1 MSSAWDGLV
10 NNKYKTELPH
20 YAINKSLPADSYF
33 TSGET
38 AQKCMDI
45 IDRIIPNNNYTYIE
59 PSAGEGIFYNLLP
72 ADDRIG
78 IELHDRK
85 CPEFIQADYLTWYP
99 KETDNYVVVGNPPFG
114 VRGAIALAFI
124 NRSFLFA
131 EYVAFILPM
140 SFHSNGKGSNMKR
153 VKNGQ
158 LIHSEILYG
167 ESFFSPDN
175 NKEIKVNTLFQ
186 VWKKGEGKGIFPDY
200 DISEY
205 AEIYTVCSSP
215 DRLCGLEKTGTWCRI
230 DAQYDQNTNLE
241 KYDFYVS
248 SSFFGENL
256 STVYNFE
263 DVKYGSGYGVILKKD
278 KEVILNKIDN
288 IEWNDY
294 SSLATNSCKHIRK
307 YAIEKCLFDLGYGME
322 RTQSI
327 GTLEEHLYAN
337 NG

>member
-10 NNKYKTELPH
+10 NNKEKTELPH

-33 TSGET
+33 TSSET
-38 AQKCMDI
+38 AQKCFDI
-45 IDRIIPNNNYTYIE
+45 ANRMIPDGDYTYIE
-59 PSAGEGIFYNLLP
+59 PSAGEGVFYNLLP
-72 ADDRIG
+72 ADHRIG

-99 KETDNYVVVGNPPFG
+99 KETDNYIVVGNPPFG

-131 EYVAFILPM
+131 DYVAFVLPM

-153 VKNGQ
+153 VKNGH
-158 LIHSEILYG
+158 LIHSEVLYG

-186 VWKKGEGKGIFPDY
+186 IWKKGEGKGIFPDY

-205 AEIYTVCSSP
+205 AEIYTTCSSP
-215 DRLCGLEKTGTWCRI
+215 DRLCGLDKI
-230 DAQYDQNTNLE
+230 E

-248 SSFFGENL
+248 SSFFGESL
-256 STVYNFE
+256 PTVYNFE

-278 KEVILNKIDN
+278 KEDILNKIDN

-307 YAIEKCLFDLGYGME
+307 YAIEKCLFDLGYGMKK
-322 RTQSI
+322 TQSI

-337 NG
+337 D

>member
-1 MSSAWDGLV
+1 LSSAWDGLV
-10 NNKYKTELPH
+10 NNKSKTELPH
-20 YAINKSLPADSYF
+20 YAVNKSLPADSYF
-33 TSGET
+33 TSSET
-38 AQKCMDI
+38 AQKCVDI
-45 IDRIIPNNNYTYIE
+45 AYRVIPTGDYTYIE
-59 PSAGEGIFYNLLP
+59 PSAGEGVFYDLLP
-72 ADDRIG
+72 VKNRIG
-78 IELHDRK
+78 VELHDRK
-85 CPEFIQADYLTWYP
+85 RLEFEQADYLTWYP
-99 KETDNYVVVGNPPFG
+99 KENSNYVVIGNPPFG

-124 NRSFLFA
+124 NRSLLFA
-131 EYVAFILPM
+131 DYVAFILPM

-153 VKNGQ
+153 VKNGH
-158 LIHSEILYG
+158 LIHSKILHG
-167 ESFFSPDN
+167 ELFFSPDN
-175 NKEIKVNTLFQ
+175 GKEIKVNTLFQ
-186 VWKKGEGKGIFPDY
+186 VWEKGEGKGIFPDY

-205 AEIYTVCSSP
+205 AEIYTTCSSP
-215 DRLCGLEKTGTWCRI
+215 DRLCGLDKIG
-230 DAQYDQNTNLE
+230 

-337 NG
+337 N

>member
-10 NNKYKTELPH
+10 NNKEKTELPH

-33 TSGET
+33 TSPDT
-38 AQKCMDI
+38 AQKCVDI
-45 IDRIIPNNNYTYIE
+45 VNRAIHTSDYTYIE
-59 PSAGEGIFYNLLP
+59 PSAGEGVFYDLLP
-72 ADDRIG
+72 EPCRIG

-85 CPEFIQADYLTWYP
+85 RSEFLQSDYLSWYP
-99 KETDNYVVVGNPPFG
+99 NDESPYVVIGNPPFG
-114 VRGAIALAFI
+114 IRGAIALAFI
-124 NRSFLFA
+124 NRSLLFA

-153 VKNGQ
+153 VQNGH
-158 LIHSEILYG
+158 LIHSEVLYG

-205 AEIYTVCSSP
+205 ADIYTVCSSP
-215 DRLCGLEKTGTWCRI
+215 DRLCGLKKIGT
-230 DAQYDQNTNLE
+230 
-241 KYDFYVS
+241 YDFYVS
-248 SSFFGENL
+248 SSFFGESL

-263 DVKYGSGYGVILKKD
+263 DVKYGSGYGVILKKN
-278 KEVILNKIDN
+278 KEEILKRLTN
-288 IEWNDY
+288 IKWNDY

-307 YAIEKCLFDLGYGME
+307 YSIEKCLFDLGYGKE
-322 RTQSI
+322 KKQDI
-327 GTLEEHLYAN
+327 GSLEGFLV
-337 NG
+337 

>member
-1 MSSAWDGLV
+1 
-10 NNKYKTELPH
+10 
-20 YAINKSLPADSYF
+20 
-33 TSGET
+33 
-38 AQKCMDI
+38 
-45 IDRIIPNNNYTYIE
+45 
-59 PSAGEGIFYNLLP
+59 
-72 ADDRIG
+72 
-78 IELHDRK
+78 
-85 CPEFIQADYLTWYP
+85 
-99 KETDNYVVVGNPPFG
+99 
-114 VRGAIALAFI
+114 
-124 NRSFLFA
+124 
-131 EYVAFILPM
+131 M

-153 VKNGQ
+153 VKNGH
-158 LIHSEILYG
+158 LIHSEILVG

-205 AEIYTVCSSP
+205 AEIYTACSSP
-215 DRLCGLEKTGTWCRI
+215 DRLCGLDKIGR
-230 DAQYDQNTNLE
+230 
-241 KYDFYVS
+241 YDFYVS

-307 YAIEKCLFDLGYGME
+307 YGIEKCLFDLGYGKE
-322 RTQSI
+322 QSV
-327 GTLEEHLYAN
+327 GTLEEYMN
-337 NG
+337 DND